1 MEASFEITL
10 QMVLTVIAGISAQVI
25 AEYLQ
30 VPSIVFLLL
39 FGILLGPDGLSV
51 LHPNQLGTGLEV
63 MVALCV
69 AIILFEGGLNLELK
83 EMGKVSGSL
92 RNLVTLG
99 TLITLLGGG
108 MAAHWLGEFPWP
120 IAFLYASL
128 VVVTGPTVISPL
140 LKQVQVDRQVA
151 TLLEGEGVLIDP
163 VGAILAVVV
172 LDTIVNADTDPLEAF
187 IGLIVR
193 VGIGGGIGV
202 AGGWLL
208 GLILKRAKF
217 LSEDLKNLVVLAGL
231 WGLFGLAQTIR
242 SEAGLMATVM
252 AGIVLGA
259 ASIPEERLLRRFK
272 GQLTI
277 FSVSVLFILLSAD
290 LSIASVFALGWGSL
304 FTVLALMFIVRP
316 INIGLC
322 TLNSGL
328 NWRQKLFLCW
338 IAPRGIVSASVAS
351 LFAIFLTQ
359 YGINGG
365 DSIKALVFLTI
376 IMTVF
381 FQGLTARWVAAWL
394 RINPQNATGA
404 VIIGCSPLSR
414 LIARLFQERGE
425 SVVLID
431 TDPEACK
438 IAEQENL
445 RVFLSSGLDMEVLEE
460 AGLASMGT
468 FVAMTNNGEVNL
480 VLAQRAAEEFRPPRV
495 LAVFPQA
502 NMATNNTKVHQA
514 FIPQLSVKNWN
525 QYLSEG
531 QVKLGKTTL
540 REDGLAFQQA
550 HLQALIR
557 AGELVPLLFE
567 REQLFQVVPAAEE
580 WQPGDEIIYLLHDPR
595 PKLLKRLSGGS
606 PSSRL
611 ALEKLP
617 EVEEVPIS
625 AVGVGVGELKVENA
639 VQPPVSG

>member
-1 MEASFEITL
+1 VSFIKIYNMEASFEITL

-242 SEAGLMATVM
+242 SESGLMATVM

-376 IMTVF
+376 MMTVF

-480 VLAQRAAEEFRPPRV
+480 VLAQRAAEEFR
-495 LAVFPQA
+495 Q
-502 NMATNNTKVHQA
+502 H
-514 FIPQLSVKNWN
+514 
-525 QYLSEG
+525 
-531 QVKLGKTTL
+531 
-540 REDGLAFQQA
+540 
-550 HLQALIR
+550 
-557 AGELVPLLFE
+557 
-567 REQLFQVVPAAEE
+567 
-580 WQPGDEIIYLLHDPR
+580 
-595 PKLLKRLSGGS
+595 
-606 PSSRL
+606 
-611 ALEKLP
+611 
-617 EVEEVPIS
+617 
-625 AVGVGVGELKVENA
+625 
-639 VQPPVSG
+639 